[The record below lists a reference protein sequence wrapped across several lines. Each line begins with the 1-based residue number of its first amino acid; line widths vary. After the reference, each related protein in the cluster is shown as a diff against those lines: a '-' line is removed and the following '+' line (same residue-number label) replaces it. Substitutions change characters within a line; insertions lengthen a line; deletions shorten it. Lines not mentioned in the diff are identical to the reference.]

1 MKKMN
6 KTIAQHILFTGA
18 GFTKN
23 FAGFL
28 ATEMWTKIFNHSE
41 VQNYPYLRELLL
53 DDFDYESIYYK
64 VLSGNYSADEK
75 EAIQNAIF
83 EAYQKLD
90 AIACE
95 YTPITETSKAS
106 IHAGAK
112 QLIDQFIRDINQIN
126 FFFTLNQDLFIER
139 IFGDTKKPI
148 MTLNMV
154 KIFIPGSIDSRLP
167 LSVNNFIKT
176 PNQNMTTHEPASNL
190 SHKELHY
197 IKLHGSYGWKSSDGT
212 NKMVIGQNKK
222 SQIAEEP
229 LLAYYFDLFK
239 QTLAQKER
247 KLLAIGYGFGD
258 EHVNRV
264 IAESIKNHGLEVYI
278 LSPTDPNRFITALK
292 EETYAHGKV
301 ILSGLKGYFPYE
313 LAKKFPA
320 DQSKTDAWEEIRNC
334 YFGNH

>member
-126 FFFTLNQDLFIER
+126 CYIQPARATQEEK
-139 IFGDTKKPI
+139 T
-148 MTLNMV
+148 
-154 KIFIPGSIDSRLP
+154 
-167 LSVNNFIKT
+167 SVGVLKFR
-176 PNQNMTTHEPASNL
+176 HFL
-190 SHKELHY
+190 GL
-197 IKLHGSYGWKSSDGT
+197 
-212 NKMVIGQNKK
+212 
-222 SQIAEEP
+222 
-229 LLAYYFDLFK
+229 LFK
-239 QTLAQKER
+239 RFSIVFSLAGLIIAKSVF
-247 KLLAIGYGFGD
+247 FG
-258 EHVNRV
+258 
-264 IAESIKNHGLEVYI
+264 
-278 LSPTDPNRFITALK
+278 
-292 EETYAHGKV
+292 
-301 ILSGLKGYFPYE
+301 
-313 LAKKFPA
+313 KKRR
-320 DQSKTDAWEEIRNC
+320 IRPMA
-334 YFGNH
+334 YSTEPFSQLW